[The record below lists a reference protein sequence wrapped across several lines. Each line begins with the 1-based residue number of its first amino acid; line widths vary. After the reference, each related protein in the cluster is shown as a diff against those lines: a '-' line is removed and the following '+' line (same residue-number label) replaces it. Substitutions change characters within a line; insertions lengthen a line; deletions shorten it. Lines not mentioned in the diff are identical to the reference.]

1 MEYEIFKKGKKMFE
15 TVCKI
20 IIGIDLMAFVV
31 LFFASLSKDLLD
43 WVSKKDDPEWAK
55 EYEKYLKDFLR
66 AKRDMKW
73 GG

>member
-43 WVSKKDDPEWAK
+43 WVS
-55 EYEKYLKDFLR
+55 
-66 AKRDMKW
+66 
-73 GG
+73 